1 MGLGAL
7 SIGNLLLGAV
17 LLLFWVVI
25 LVWLSQRMLRIIAHG
40 TGWQATGWRAAL
52 LAYVS
57 LLAAVHFGNWLIT
70 VLDHQITG
78 EPTAW
83 PGFPPAFLIGSIAIG
98 VGVALVRLRKR
109 P

>member
-7 SIGNLLLGAV
+7 AGGTMMLAAV
-17 LLLFWVVI
+17 LLLFWIVI
-25 LVWLSQRMLRIIAHG
+25 LVWLSQRLLRIIAHG
-40 TGWQATGWRAAL
+40 TGWRAAGWRAAL
-52 LAYVS
+52 LAFVT
-57 LLAAVHFGNWLIT
+57 LLAVVHFGNWLIT

-98 VGVALVRLRKR
+98 VGVAWVRLRR
-109 P
+109 R